1 MSGQKWFYLCF
12 CLAEFLTLSG
22 CAGNRPADLGQF
34 APCPNTPNCVSTK
47 ATDEEHAIVPIPYS
61 ETLNSA
67 KNNLLQVV
75 HSLPRTR
82 VVVDQEDYLHVE
94 FTSLIFRFVD
104 DAEFYLG
111 VEDEMIH
118 FRSASRL
125 GHSDLGANR
134 KRMEAIRSQF
144 FSIEPPLN
152 PKP

>member
-1 MSGQKWFYLCF
+1 MVL
-12 CLAEFLTLSG
+12 
-22 CAGNRPADLGQF
+22 PLGQF
-34 APCPNTPNCVSTK
+34 APCPNTPNCVSTQ
-47 ATDEEHAIVPIPYS
+47 ATDEEHAIDPIPHFG
-61 ETLNSA
+61 TVNSA
-67 KNNLLQVV
+67 KKNLLQIV

-118 FRSASRL
+118 FRSPSRL

-134 KRMEAIRSQF
+134 KRMEAIRSRF
-144 FSIEPPLN
+144 ISINSNRN